1 MDLKIKDVAE
11 LLNVS
16 ENTVKNWVS
25 QKKIPF
31 YKINQQ
37 ILFNRNQIE
46 DWVFKQNESP
56 IRAYLAKED
65 AENSSSED
73 SLSIANKGVK
83 QFSLYRALH
92 KGNVLAKIP
101 GASKEEVLRNAS
113 RAMAATLN
121 LDADALGDLLLERE
135 NLHSTSLG
143 EGLAL
148 PHARELLLTSH
159 QDIVMIAFPEK
170 TIEFGALD
178 GIPVHSLIFVFACDD
193 RRHLNL
199 VAKIA
204 HLAHVPATRKL
215 LKAKPGKEKIL
226 EYIKNWEA
234 NLQKN

>member
-16 ENTVKNWVS
+16 EKTVKNWVS
-25 QKKIPF
+25 QKKIPC

-37 ILFNRNQIE
+37 VLFNPKQIE

-56 IRAYLAKED
+56 SQAYLENVKSKE
-65 AENSSSED
+65 SSQD
-73 SLSIANKGVK
+73 VTLSLANKGIK

-92 KGNVLAKIP
+92 KGNVLPNIP
-101 GASKEEVLRNAS
+101 GSNKDDIIRNAS
-113 RAMAATLN
+113 RIMAPNLN
-121 LDADALGDLLLERE
+121 LDAEVLSDVLLERE
-135 NLHSTSLG
+135 NMHSTSLG

-148 PHARELLLTSH
+148 PHARELLLTDH
-159 QDIVMIAFPEK
+159 QDIVIIAFPNQS
-170 TIEFGALD
+170 IDFGALD

-204 HLAHVPATRKL
+204 HLAHLPDTRKL
-215 LKAKPGKEKIL
+215 LKNQPSKDDIL

-234 NLQKN
+234 SLQKN